1 MLKDIIKIKF
11 QTCDVDFSIKTE
23 PKEVEKG
30 TLIFEMQY
38 ENKQQIVI
46 MGKNKITVKNN
57 YVEKMCFI
65 NFFSKL

>member
-1 MLKDIIKIKF
+1 MLKYIIKIKF

-46 MGKNKITVKNN
+46 MGKNKITVRK
-57 YVEKMCFI
+57 
-65 NFFSKL
+65 